1 MSPDGKVIF
10 RERTDAIDS
19 LGQTPVVFDQTTG
32 IPYKDLKFSFSDQLI
47 FNVANFQ
54 RVGGSMQTH
63 FDQDSID
70 TYFPHAITKR
80 DLLHENDADT
90 LDLAKLYVASRKST
104 DIRIDSM
111 TLDLTTPNYTAG
123 IQAALGLDFFST
135 VEITNIQ
142 PGGSTLD
149 KTLQVFGVNH
159 QITPS
164 AWNTTLITGDPLI
177 QGFILDNINYGII
190 GVSTL

>member
-1 MSPDGKVIF
+1 
-10 RERTDAIDS
+10 
-19 LGQTPVVFDQTTG
+19 
-32 IPYKDLKFSFSDQLI
+32 
-47 FNVANFQ
+47 
-54 RVGGSMQTH
+54 MQTH
-63 FDQDSID
+63 FDQASID

-80 DLLHENDADT
+80 DLLHETDADT
-90 LDLAKLYVASRKST
+90 LELAKQYVGSRKTT

-149 KTLQVFGVNH
+149 KTLQLFGVNH
-159 QITPS
+159 QITPNS
-164 AWNTTLITGDPLI
+164 WNTTFITGEPLI